1 MENENKILVKE
12 KKNKFILNAI
22 EDGWSVSKKKN
33 LYIFTKDRTNELN
46 VMSDDYLKDFIV
58 KYLSKWLVK

>member
-22 EDGWSVSKKKN
+22 EDGLSVSKKKN

-58 KYLSKWLVK
+58 KYLSK

>member
-33 LYIFTKDRTNELN
+33 LYVFTKDRTNELN

-58 KYLSKWLVK
+58 KYLSK

>member
-58 KYLSKWLVK
+58 KYLSK

>member
-1 MENENKILVKE
+1 MENENKNLVKE

-58 KYLSKWLVK
+58 KYLSK

>member
-22 EDGWSVSKKKN
+22 EDSWSVSKKKN

-58 KYLSKWLVK
+58 KYLSK

>member
-22 EDGWSVSKKKN
+22 EDGWSVSKRKN

-58 KYLSKWLVK
+58 KYLSK

>member
-12 KKNKFILNAI
+12 KKNNFILNAI

-58 KYLSKWLVK
+58 KYLSK